1 MRRPGID
8 IPLMDLVVS
17 LHGWSA
23 SVSCH
28 DHVTLLLNPLC
39 FSFSPRTTEIFPP
52 LSIHVRKGKGGGIPR
67 LILLLHNWQHST
79 IQTSLFCPSPPAL
92 HTHIAPAYHV
102 QPYTAPDTSQ
112 TTYPPR
118 QRPSPTRPKPGGGVI
133 QPASQPAS
141 HQSDRGSRGWR
152 AAGCQSVSGAVGLHA
167 SHLCGG

>member
-17 LHGWSA
+17 LHGCSA

-28 DHVTLLLNPLC
+28 DHVALLLNPLC
-39 FSFSPRTTEIFPP
+39 FSFSPRTTEISPP
-52 LSIHVRKGKGGGIPR
+52 LSIHVRNGKGRGVPGAHPSITQ
-67 LILLLHNWQHST
+67 LATQHNSNQ
-79 IQTSLFCPSPPAL
+79 FVFPPTL

-112 TTYPPR
+112 TTYLPR
-118 QRPSPTRPKPGGGVI
+118 QRSSPTRPKPGGGVI

-167 SHLCGG
+167 SHLCGE